1 MSRLGLGVG
10 QKRYP
15 NLYSHH
21 VANGTKYHNI
31 FLEVVT
37 RGTDY
42 GYAISFIRNLNYN
55 FKLDFGFE

>member
-15 NLYSHH
+15 NLYSRH

-37 RGTDY
+37 RSTDY
-42 GYAISFIRNLNYN
+42 SYTIIDTPFLVV
-55 FKLDFGFE
+55 LDQDDD